1 MFLQHA
7 RPKYW
12 STDDFEDD
20 VGTITDVG
28 KSLQL
33 NQRHKLYLSSWGI
46 KDLNLS
52 VFLFRIA
59 ALKVKESSKAEFKK
73 KRTNKKY
80 AL

>member
-1 MFLQHA
+1 MLA
-7 RPKYW
+7 P
-12 STDDFEDD
+12 ST
-20 VGTITDVG
+20 GALTILKMMLELLLMSVRV
-28 KSLQL
+28 
-33 NQRHKLYLSSWGI
+33 RHKLYHSSWGI